1 MTYIK
6 INDTLIPA
14 EISGYMKDRDWNDRE
29 SKAITVEMDHA
40 TAAATFVDELPWS
53 IVMDIETENEAG
65 ETVIEQEVYD
75 NSEYAVAGNI
85 TDNRDGTVTVKMGK
99 PTAEERLAELMEVL
113 A

>member
-14 EISGYMKDRDWNDRE
+14 AISGYRKDPAWNDRD

-40 TAAATFVDELPWS
+40 TALATFVDELEWS
-53 IVMDIETENEAG
+53 IVMDIETETEAG

-75 NSEYAVAGNI
+75 NREFSVAGSI
-85 TDNRDGTVTVKMGK
+85 TDNRNGTVTVKMGK
-99 PTAEERLAELMEVL
+99 PTAEERLAELMEVIG
-113 A
+113 

>member
-1 MTYIK
+1 MIYIK

-14 EISGYMKDRDWNDRE
+14 EISGFMTDRAWDNRE

-40 TAAATFVDELPWS
+40 TAAATFVDELPWA
-53 IVMDIETENEAG
+53 IVMDVETEDG
-65 ETVIEQEVYD
+65 IVQEEYD
-75 NSEYAVAGNI
+75 NSEFSVAGSI
-85 TDNRDGTVTVKMGK
+85 TDNRDGTVTIKMGK

>member
-6 INDTLIPA
+6 INETLIPA
-14 EISGYMKDRDWNDRE
+14 GISGYMKDRDWNDRE
-29 SKAITVEMDHA
+29 SKAITVGMDHA
-40 TAAATFVDELPWS
+40 AAAATFVDELEWS

-65 ETVIEQEVYD
+65 ETVIEQETYD
-75 NSEYAVAGNI
+75 NSEFSVAGSI
-85 TDNRDGTVTVKMGK
+85 TDNRNGTVTIKMGK

>member
-53 IVMDIETENEAG
+53 IVMDVETEDG
-65 ETVIEQEVYD
+65 IVQEVYD
-75 NSEYAVAGNI
+75 NSEFSVAGSI
-85 TDNRDGTVTVKMGK
+85 TDNRNGTVTVKMGK